1 MIRLMIK
8 TILSLSLSSMLWVP
22 FTHAEVSTFKP
33 SFPQFSSTIKQRKQN
48 NQIYPLGEV
57 SFKDHIQVPFYGVTA
72 LNPVDDG
79 LLKNFKYCNPKNC
92 QFNFKLSAEQ
102 AKNLKLIAIPE
113 IGMVLIPRT
122 WQDIEADAGANGT
135 GYALIMSPD
144 QKQAIQLYDSSL
156 CVGCGMPYASLYF
169 PELLKESI
177 ENEFGGYKDSQK
189 LMNVVHPSKHI
200 AFFSYQIPKLNN
212 KTHGVAKY
220 RDDGDF
226 NFQEIKATLD
236 KSQQHLVGPILNF
249 YQLTH

>member
-1 MIRLMIK
+1 MIKLIIK
-8 TILSLSLSSMLWVP
+8 TILSLGSILWLP
-22 FTHAEVSTFKP
+22 LTHAEVSTFKP
-33 SFPQFSSTIKQRKQN
+33 SFPQFSNTAKQRQAM
-48 NQIYPLGEV
+48 NQIYALGEV
-57 SFKDHIQVPFYGVTA
+57 SFSNDVRVPFYGVTA
-72 LNPVDDG
+72 PNPVDDG
-79 LLKNFKYCNPKNC
+79 LLKGFKWCTAKSC
-92 QFNFKLSAEQ
+92 HFDFKLDANL
-102 AKNLKLIAIPE
+102 AKQLKLVGLPE
-113 IGMVLIPRT
+113 IGTVLVPKD
-122 WQDIEADAGANGT
+122 WQDIQADAGANGT
-135 GYALIMSPD
+135 GYALITSPD

-189 LMNVVHPSKHI
+189 LLNVVHPSKHS

-226 NFQEIKATLD
+226 NFREIKVTLD

-249 YQLTH
+249 YQFTH